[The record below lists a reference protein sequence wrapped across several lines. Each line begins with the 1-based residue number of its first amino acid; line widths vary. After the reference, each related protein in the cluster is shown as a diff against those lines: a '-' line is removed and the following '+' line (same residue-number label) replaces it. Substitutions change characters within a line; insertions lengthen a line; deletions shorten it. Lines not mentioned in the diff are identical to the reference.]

1 MWSQCK
7 DDRIGQLDAIGTS
20 AQRPLSWRDFYGGK
34 YDCLIMESPI
44 IITGL
49 DLSLLRLSWCLIRL
63 RLESCCY
70 RLFYGLIDYSRLGS
84 DWFCSFVDS
93 VAANSDCGLSFLF
106 QQKTRGTLL

>member
-1 MWSQCK
+1 MIGLVSWMLLERALK
-7 DDRIGQLDAIGTS
+7 DRFLGEI
-20 AQRPLSWRDFYGGK
+20 FYGGK

-70 RLFYGLIDYSRLGS
+70 RPFYGLIDYSRLGS